1 MGCNC
6 GNNKKISN
14 LAKKIKKMAKKKYTY
29 KYVDGINRTTS
40 TIRWQGV
47 IYYTKDMTMDNME
60 ALYNA
65 GCSAVEIDE
74 TSKETDAKKKSDK

>member
-29 KYVDGINRTTS
+29 KFVEGLNNTTS
-40 TIRWQGV
+40 TIRWQGM
-47 IYYTKDMTMDNME
+47 IYYTKDMTADNME

-65 GCSAVEIDE
+65 GCSAIEIDE
-74 TSKETDAKKKSDK
+74 SLKESNAKEKSTK